1 MNQLDQSQFLR
12 IFDADETYQRWQSY
26 YRRQTVEWESE
37 DWEWTPF
44 TSGGITA
51 GLSGDEGSVTITV
64 PAIPRVIN
72 AFQAALNLGRL
83 VELRTYQF
91 DPLDG
96 DQQPQTEQLM
106 VSIFVGQVVGG
117 GESLT
122 ELTFTLGSALTPI
135 GAQIPP
141 RTLTTRLIG
150 KGCRL

>member
-1 MNQLDQSQFLR
+1 VNQLDQSQFLR
-12 IFDADETYQRWQSY
+12 IFDAAATYERWQSY
-26 YRRQTVEWESE
+26 YHRQTVAWDDE

-44 TSGGITA
+44 NSSGITA

-64 PAIPRVIN
+64 PAIPRAIN
-72 AFQAALNLGRL
+72 ALQTALALGRL
-83 VELRTYQF
+83 VELRSYQF

-96 DQQPQTEQLM
+96 DQAPQVGQVM
-106 VSIFVGQVVGG
+106 VSTFVGQVVDGSA
-117 GESLT
+117 SLT
-122 ELTFTLGSALTPI
+122 ELSFTLGSAMTPI